1 MVSEAPEAARQGD
14 GTRYAHPVR
23 GALTKPE
30 LLLGVERQTF
40 VGLLLGAVLAVQV
53 AGFSLRVLIAA
64 VVGWAVGLRVARAL
78 TRRDPYY
85 VRLLFRRRLQR
96 HYEARPDVG
105 ASGGNQ
111 PWRTRDELDG

>member
-1 MVSEAPEAARQGD
+1 VSTEASEAARQSD

-40 VGLLLGAVLAVQV
+40 VGLLLIAVLAVQ
-53 AGFSLRVLIAA
+53 ATDFSLRVLIAA

-78 TRRDPYY
+78 TRRDAYY
-85 VRLLFRRRLQR
+85 VRLLFRRILQR
-96 HYEARPDVG
+96 YYDARPDVG
-105 ASGGNQ
+105 ASGGSQ
-111 PWRTRDELDG
+111 PWRTRHELDG

>member
-1 MVSEAPEAARQGD
+1 MASDVADAARVGD
-14 GTRYAHPVR
+14 GTRFAHPVR

-40 VGLLLGAVLAVQV
+40 VGLLLSAVLSVQL
-53 AGFSLRVLIAA
+53 AGFSLRVLMAA

-85 VRLLFRRRLQR
+85 VRLLFRRVLKR
-96 HYEARPDVG
+96 HYEARPGIGVNG
-105 ASGGNQ
+105 SSQ
-111 PWRTRDELDG
+111 PWRSRDELDA

>member
-1 MVSEAPEAARQGD
+1 MATEASEAARRSD
-14 GTRYAHPVR
+14 GTRYAHPMR

-40 VGLLLGAVLAVQV
+40 VGLLLSAVLAVQMT
-53 AGFSLRVLIAA
+53 GFSLRVLVAA
-64 VVGWAVGLRVARAL
+64 VAGWAVGLRVARAL

-85 VRLLFRRRLQR
+85 VRLLFRRILQR

-105 ASGGNQ
+105 ASDGNQ
-111 PWRTRDELDG
+111 PWRTRHELDG